1 MVLLNLILKTS
12 RIRKLLEK
20 NDNIK
25 DNKGDIDSKNM
36 IVKRNWMPNNKNVI
50 LKSGFQTFEAKI
62 SFVQ

>member
-12 RIRKLLEK
+12 RIRKLLEQ

-36 IVKRNWMPNNKNVI
+36 IVKRNWRPNNKNVI
-50 LKSGFQTFEAKI
+50 LKSGF
-62 SFVQ
+62 